1 MFLAAEYDERA
12 ISQAAAFLDDPQGL
26 REVLDAI
33 QMAASVTAVA
43 RSVTGSVLPGK
54 TGKPARSIRFLA
66 GSRWELPKVLG
77 GAVVIGAGGD
87 FVSFAGEYH
96 LARRPAS
103 SRSRALILPGARSPW
118 FVAKASALR

>member
-66 GSRWELPKVLG
+66 GSRAELPKVLG
-77 GAVVIGAGGD
+77 GAVVIGDGAT
-87 FVSFAGEYH
+87 
-96 LARRPAS
+96 S
-103 SRSRALILPGARSPW
+103 SRSPASTTWPGGRHHRGAER
-118 FVAKASALR
+118 